1 VTFCLLSFKGPD
13 LYSLAGGP
21 SVCITTMAETLS
33 RRGFETHLFFV
44 PAGFCQPWAGSSGL
58 EFFLGNSA
66 RQAVFQLMI
75 QTYNKK

>member
-1 VTFCLLSFKGPD
+1 
-13 LYSLAGGP
+13 
-21 SVCITTMAETLS
+21 MAETLS

-75 QTYNKK
+75 QTYNKKCRL